1 MLTINCKRKHPDAQL
16 PEKSSRDELGWD
28 FFCVADEDFRE
39 VGIGDSAH
47 FEYTLFPGCTKIFRT
62 GVSVEFVEQGRM
74 SSGIFDAVYGNNP
87 IPEHTTL
94 EYGML
99 LWDRSGMGAKKRIHR
114 FAGVIDPTY
123 RGEVMACLSNQDHQP
138 HIIRAGDKIVQGI
151 ITKVYQAEAK
161 WTDELSE
168 TERGE
173 KGFGSSGD

>member
-62 GVSVEFVEQGRM
+62 GVSVEFRKEEWV
-74 SSGIFDAVYGNNP
+74 SLHIFEKVPTIG
-87 IPEHTTL
+87 ESLWLTTL
-94 EYGML
+94 EYGMT

-173 KGFGSSGD
+173 KGFGSPGD